1 MHLYSLVAQG
11 QEQRLAVLQCLW
23 DILQEPWQASAVG
36 THRGA
41 GPAQVATASIKC
53 ALLVLPA
60 SPPHCSCQSVQHGV
74 VNNLHG
80 ESSTLVMTDKHVNHV
95 LAQLRLIHVQGL
107 ARESILSSQ
116 CRCLTPPDVAGVKC
130 EGSASDDSMDDAH
143 MFGNHNAHRGSLLC
157 ASPYSLARTIM
168 HNRVVKAALLCMH
181 SSPAGMSRASFQSE
195 QPQHTESFTVPSLA
209 MHVKRLRCII
219 T

>member
-1 MHLYSLVAQG
+1 
-11 QEQRLAVLQCLW
+11 
-23 DILQEPWQASAVG
+23 
-36 THRGA
+36 
-41 GPAQVATASIKC
+41 
-53 ALLVLPA
+53 
-60 SPPHCSCQSVQHGV
+60 
-74 VNNLHG
+74 
-80 ESSTLVMTDKHVNHV
+80 MTDKHV

-107 ARESILSSQ
+107 ARESIVSSQ
-116 CRCLTPPDVAGVKC
+116 CRCLTPPDVAGFKF

-157 ASPYSLARTIM
+157 ASPYSLARTVM

-195 QPQHTESFTVPSLA
+195 QPQHTESFIVPSMA
-209 MHVKRLRCII
+209 MHHRVKRLRCII